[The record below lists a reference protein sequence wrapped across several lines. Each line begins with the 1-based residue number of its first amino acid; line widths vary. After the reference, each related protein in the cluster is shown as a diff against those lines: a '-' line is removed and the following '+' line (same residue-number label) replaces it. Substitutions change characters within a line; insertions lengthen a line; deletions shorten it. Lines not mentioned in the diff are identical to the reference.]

1 MRPVRVAA
9 PLALAAIASLLVPGG
24 PLAAQRLRDDISQ
37 LFIFGP
43 GEEPLFLAGT
53 ADPNNPASVRAHGR
67 HFVPAS
73 AAENAAVIG
82 FLTDALGASVSNMP
96 IGSTSGGETFRF
108 EGGVPVRTSTSAGPI
123 FAERAMT
130 LGRGRLL
137 AGLSRSGFRF
147 ATIRGIP
154 LHDVRLTFTHENVDY
169 EGCSA
174 ANGGA
179 NCALMGVPNL
189 ENDVID
195 LRLSLDLK
203 VAVTSLY
210 VTYGV
215 TDRLDV
221 SAVIPV
227 VSTQLAGSS
236 EAQIVPFGGPTA
248 VHFFAGTPS
257 SPVLNASR
265 STSGS
270 ATGLGDVAVRAKLAL
285 HTAPRASV
293 AVLADARFPT
303 GSADDLLGAGGFSAR
318 GLAVLSAMLGD
329 FSPHAN
335 VGYVYRRS
343 GSLNDA
349 VLATGGFDHRISDKV
364 TLAADVVGELQ
375 VGDSKLHIPE
385 PVRFDVPFRRTALPT
400 TIPDVRDDVVNGSF
414 GFKVMPRRDLTAVFN
429 ALFPLNR
436 GGVRPDIT
444 YTVGLEV
451 TL

>member
-1 MRPVRVAA
+1 MPRRPTRLAVVATA
-9 PLALAAIASLLVPGG
+9 ALLAALPVPA
-24 PLAAQRLRDDISQ
+24 AAQRLRDDIAQ

-53 ADPNNPASVRAHGR
+53 ADPNNPASIRAHGR

-147 ATIRGIP
+147 ATIRGVP
-154 LHDVRLTFTHENVDY
+154 LRDVRLTFTHENVDY
-169 EGCSA
+169 PGCAA

-179 NCALMGVPNL
+179 DCALMGVPNL
-189 ENDVID
+189 ENDVMD

-203 VAVTSLY
+203 VNVTSLY
-210 VTYGV
+210 LTYGLS
-215 TDRLDV
+215 DRVDV
-221 SAVIPV
+221 GAVIPV
-227 VSTQLAGSS
+227 VSTRLAGSS

-257 SPVLNASR
+257 APVLNATR

-270 ATGLGDVAVRAKLAL
+270 ATGLGDVAVRAKVAL
-285 HTAPRASV
+285 RSTPRASV
-293 AVLADARFPT
+293 ALLADARFPT
-303 GSADDLLGAGGFSAR
+303 GSAADLLGAGGFAAR
-318 GLAVLSAMLGD
+318 GLAVLTAVLGD

-335 VGYVYRRS
+335 VGYVYRRTS
-343 GSLNDA
+343 SLNDA

-375 VGDSKLHIPE
+375 VGDSRLHIPE
-385 PVRFDVPFRRTALPT
+385 PVHFDVPFKRTVIPT
-400 TIPDVRDDVVNGSF
+400 SIPDVRDDVVSGSF
-414 GFKVMPRRDLTAVFN
+414 GFKIMPRRDLTAVFN

-436 GGVRPDIT
+436 GGVRPEMT
-444 YTVGLEV
+444 YTAGIEV